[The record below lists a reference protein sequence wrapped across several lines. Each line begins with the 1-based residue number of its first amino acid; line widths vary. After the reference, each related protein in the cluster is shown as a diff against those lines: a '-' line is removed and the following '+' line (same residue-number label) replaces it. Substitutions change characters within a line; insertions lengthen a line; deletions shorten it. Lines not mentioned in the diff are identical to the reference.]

1 MNGPVMASMKVKTRY
16 TGDSAE
22 QTDAMIALCESLRER
37 YPQRGF
43 KSEHCR
49 AQMYSLST
57 QYLKMWCLVTAE
69 RIAKESK
76 AARISA
82 KVHAKA
88 ARIAELVESARIVQ
102 EYEATRIAAKVEEA
116 RITAR
121 IATVLSRRHESAS
134 TRRPVEQSY
143 KCKEA
148 ERQRSIFGCV

>member
-1 MNGPVMASMKVKTRY
+1 MITNLQSGMTLFMK
-16 TGDSAE
+16 
-22 QTDAMIALCESLRER
+22 
-37 YPQRGF
+37 P
-43 KSEHCR
+43 SEHCR
-49 AQMYSLST
+49 AQMYSLSM
-57 QYLKMWCLVTAE
+57 QYLKTWCLVTAE
-69 RIAKESK
+69 RIAKESE

-88 ARIAELVESARIVQ
+88 AALVESARIVQ
-102 EYEATRIAAKVEEA
+102 EYEATRIAAEVEAARIAAKVEEA

-121 IATVLSRRHESAS
+121 IAAVLSRRHESAS